1 MIFYIVDS
9 FTDKPFSGNPA
20 ATFILEKD
28 ISDELKQNIASEIN
42 LSETSFVL
50 KKDDSFRLR
59 WFTPIKE
66 AGLCGHATLAA
77 AHILWEVGVLDIKE
91 EAVFETKSGILKAR
105 KNNYLIEMDFPI
117 ESPVEA
123 DCPEEL
129 LKAIGYQPIFVGKN
143 RMDYLAVYENEEVV
157 RKVIPNFEYLK
168 KLDCRGLIISAK
180 SSSDK
185 YDFVSRFFAP
195 NSGIDED
202 PVTGSAHCCLAPFWS
217 KRLGKKEL
225 IGFQASKRGGV
236 VYTKLKDDT
245 VLLSGNAVTV
255 MKSETLI

>member
-20 ATFILEKD
+20 AICILEKD
-28 ISDELKQNIASEIN
+28 IPDELKQNIAAEFN

-50 KKDDSFRLR
+50 KNEENFNLR
-59 WFTPIKE
+59 WFTPTKE

-77 AHILWEVGVLDIKE
+77 AHILWETGVLKKDC
-91 EAVFETKSGILKAR
+91 EAVFKTKSGILKAR
-105 KNNYLIEMDFPI
+105 KSGDLIEMDFPI
-117 ESPVEA
+117 EAPVEV
-123 DCPEEL
+123 DCPQEL
-129 LKAIGYQPIFVGKN
+129 LKAIDSKPIFIGKN
-143 RMDYLAVYENEEVV
+143 RMDFLAVYESEKII
-157 RKVIPNFEYLK
+157 RKAVPIFEYLK

-180 SSSDK
+180 ASSGK

-202 PVTGSAHCCLAPFWS
+202 PVTGSAHCCLAAFWS

-225 IGFQASKRGGV
+225 TGFQASKRGGF
-236 VYTKLKDDT
+236 VYTKLEDDK
-245 VLLSGNAVTV
+245 VILSGNAVTV
-255 MKSETLI
+255 IKSELMI

>member
-1 MIFYIVDS
+1 MIFYTVDS

-20 ATFILEKD
+20 AIFILEED
-28 ISDELKQNIASEIN
+28 IPDELMQSIASEVN
-42 LSETSFVL
+42 LSETSFVIR
-50 KKDDSFRLR
+50 KDDVFNLR
-59 WFTPIKE
+59 WFTPTKE

-77 AHILWEVGVLDIKE
+77 AHILWEVGVLDTKE

-105 KNNYLIEMDFPI
+105 KNSDLIEMDFPI
-117 ESPVEA
+117 ESPSEI
-123 DCPEEL
+123 DGPKEL
-129 LKAIGYQPIFVGKN
+129 LKAIEYEPIFIGKN
-143 RMDYLAVYENEEVV
+143 RMDYLAVYENEEVI
-157 RKVIPNFEYLK
+157 RKAIPNFEYLK

-185 YDFVSRFFAP
+185 YNFVSRFFAP

-225 IGFQASKRGGV
+225 TGFQVSKRGGIV
-236 VYTKLKDDT
+236 HTKLEDDK
-245 VLLSGNAVTV
+245 VVLSGKAVTV
-255 MKSETLI
+255 MKSKMLI

>member
-1 MIFYIVDS
+1 MTFYIVDT
-9 FTDKPFSGNPA
+9 FTDTPFSGNPA
-20 ATFILEKD
+20 AVFILNED

-50 KKDDSFRLR
+50 KNEKNFNLR

-77 AHILWEVGVLDIKE
+77 AHIIWELGVLNKNE
-91 EAVFETKSGILKAR
+91 EAVFETKSRILKAR
-105 KNNYLIEMDFPI
+105 KRVDLIEMDFPI
-117 ESPVEA
+117 ERPVEV

-129 LKAIGYQPIFVGKN
+129 LKSIEYKPIYVGKN
-143 RMDYLAVYENEEVV
+143 RMDYMAVYESDELI
-157 RKVIPNFEYLK
+157 RKMNPNFYHLK
-168 KLDCRGLIISAK
+168 KLDTRGLIISAK

-202 PVTGSAHCCLAPFWS
+202 PVTGSAHCCLSPYWS
-217 KRLGKKEL
+217 KVLGKKEL
-225 IGFQASKRGGV
+225 VGYQLSPRGGV
-236 VYTKLKDDT
+236 VYTKLEDDKV
-245 VLLSGNAVTV
+245 VLTGNAVTV
-255 MKSETLI
+255 MKSEFLI